1 MENISYEDWKNII
14 LKVGIIK
21 EAQDIEGAN
30 KLYKLIVDLG
40 EETRELVAGLKNNYT
55 KEELQN
61 KKCVVFT
68 NLEPK
73 TLRGIQSKG
82 MVLAAVEKEETKVC
96 LLKPDKDIKVGS
108 MIC

>member
-1 MENISYEDWKNII
+1 MENISYEDWAKIV

-21 EAQDIEGAN
+21 EAQDIKGADR
-30 KLYKLIVDLG
+30 LYKLIVDLG
-40 EETRELVAGLKNNYT
+40 EETRELVAGLKSNYT

-61 KKCVVFT
+61 KKCIVFT

-82 MVLAAVEKEETKVC
+82 MVLAAVNDDENKVC
-96 LLKPDKDIKVGS
+96 LLEPDKEIKVGS
-108 MIC
+108 IIS